1 MNNDSGDGDDEDFF
15 IFNSE
20 DIDSDSDE
28 DLIID
33 NGLKERIAEEAFF
46 LSSDRLYIIFDPISI
61 DKVSVRAYD
70 CSNKEDVTAAHI
82 LQQGM
87 LSLLESDYDYLMQ
100 LGHEATLERIEERA
114 QESKR
119 KMSIEEVYDNVIKV
133 KFSEDN

>member
-46 LSSDRLYIIFDPISI
+46 LY
-61 DKVSVRAYD
+61 
-70 CSNKEDVTAAHI
+70 
-82 LQQGM
+82 
-87 LSLLESDYDYLMQ
+87 
-100 LGHEATLERIEERA
+100 
-114 QESKR
+114 
-119 KMSIEEVYDNVIKV
+119 
-133 KFSEDN
+133 

>member
-15 IFNSE
+15 IFNSG
-20 DIDSDSDE
+20 DIDLDSDE

-70 CSNKEDVTAAHI
+70 CSHKEDVTAAHI

-100 LGHEATLERIEERA
+100 LGHETTLERIEARA

>member
-1 MNNDSGDGDDEDFF
+1 MNDDSGDGDDEDFF

-20 DIDSDSDE
+20 DIDSDE

-70 CSNKEDVTAAHI
+70 CSHKEDVTAAHI